1 MVQVPAVGMFMLTR
15 VTIRKT
21 LAFLLKGK
29 SHFLPSKLKLYS
41 RLVRD
46 PELTPVT
53 VHATVPVTT
62 SKHARNG

>member
-1 MVQVPAVGMFMLTR
+1 MLTR

-21 LAFLLKGK
+21 LTFLLKGK

-46 PELTPVT
+46 TVLTPVT
-53 VHATVPVTT
+53 MHATVLGTT